1 MTNNSAEVFDKNWEY
16 YEDWFDRHKC
26 FYSSE
31 LKALKKVIPEGLGL
45 EMGVGSGRF
54 AQPLGAKIGIDPSG
68 NMLKLAKDRG
78 IQVIQGVGENLPFK
92 YNTFDF
98 VLIVITL
105 CFAENPVDVLREAGR
120 VLKSGGRLIVGEINK
135 DSQLGKLYEAKK
147 EKSAFYKIATFY
159 SGNEIIG
166 MFDKVGIRYLESYQ
180 ILQLPLAFPEMQEE
194 PVKGYDGGGF
204 IVIVGNKKI
213 FIEAASYREAK
224 GGAPEKVWK
233 LKIREI
239 VIDLLE
245 NNKEEKN
252 GTHRS
257 ARPF

>member
-1 MTNNSAEVFDKNWEY
+1 MFDKNLED
-16 YEDWFDRHKC
+16 YEDWFERHKR
-26 FYSSE
+26 FYFSE

-45 EMGVGSGRF
+45 EIGVGSGRF
-54 AQPLGAKIGIDPSG
+54 AQPLGAKIGIDPSVD
-68 NMLKLAKDRG
+68 MLKLAKERG

-92 YNTFDF
+92 DNTFDF
-98 VLIVITL
+98 VLIVVTL
-105 CFAENPVDVLREAGR
+105 CFVENPVSVMKEAGR
-120 VLKSGGRLIVGEINK
+120 VLKSIGRLIVGEINR
-135 DSQLGKLYEAKK
+135 DSMLGKLYEAKK

-166 MFDKVGIRYLESYQ
+166 MFDEVGIRYLESYQ
-180 ILQLPLAFPEMQEE
+180 TLLQPLAFPEMQEE

-204 IVIVGNKKI
+204 VVIVGNKKI

-245 NNKEEKN
+245 YNKEEKN
-252 GTHRS
+252 GTHKS